1 MTSNNNN
8 FNSENL
14 PAAFNGAQRNTQL
27 SHANQ
32 FGLQV
37 AGNMGH
43 VEDEPASEISL
54 RDIWRLITKHKWLLI
69 TITVIGLLL
78 ALLVSFL
85 RTPIYQASATLQ
97 IGQRAAKVVQFKND
111 VEQSQDFG
119 DERMN
124 LATQIEILSSRN
136 LAERV
141 INEVGLGKEG
151 ATNDLPQTG
160 GAVLP
165 NTSANAAAIDSAKV
179 KPEGVVARLQTQVT
193 ETFEKL
199 SRPAQASEEKLN
211 QEEVMIAFKKA
222 VVIEPVKNSK
232 MVKVKVDNASPVL
245 AARIANAMAK
255 SFIALTLERRMESSS
270 YAKTFLNDQL
280 KITKAK
286 LEESELKLHDYTRK
300 NNILTL
306 DEKTNVV
313 NQTFTDYSAALAKA
327 VQERIKF
334 ESEYDSIKTAP
345 DNARQVLENKTIQ
358 SYKEQRA
365 KLDADYQDNAK
376 VYKDNFPKMTQL
388 RARIND
394 LDEKI
399 KIEVTS
405 VLASVQ
411 AQLNMAKQQET
422 LISARLKQTRG
433 EILTGQDTGLSLN
446 LLKRDVDTSRQLYDG
461 LLQQVKEVG
470 VAGGVE
476 SNNIQV
482 VDKAEAP
489 LFPYKPN
496 LLANSVI
503 GLIAGLFLGL
513 GLILLIE
520 SLDDTIKFTD
530 EVEKLLNLPLMGVI
544 PKTKEKTNLASVAL
558 LTQED
563 PRGHLAE
570 AYRSLRTALQ
580 FSTAEGAPKRLMITS
595 STKAEG
601 KSTTSLALAISFA
614 QLGGRVLLIDADMRK
629 PVMHKLLSVKNEA
642 GLSNYLSGQQAIAP
656 LLRETNVPGLTVMTS
671 GPIPPNP
678 VDLLTG
684 PRFGEL
690 LDVLEAAGFVQIIID
705 SPPVLGIA
713 DAVVLGNQIPSV
725 LYVTQASSTRK
736 SLIKDALRRL
746 RLAGIVP
753 RGIVLSKTTTQNNA
767 DYSYENYYGYGLEA
781 APANKPSKKS

>member
-1 MTSNNNN
+1 MTADNKP
-8 FNSENL
+8 NSENL
-14 PAAFNGAQRNTQL
+14 PAEFNGMQRNTQL
-27 SHANQ
+27 AHADQ
-32 FGLQV
+32 FGLQL
-37 AGNMGH
+37 AGN
-43 VEDEPASEISL
+43 VSRAEEVYENEISL
-54 RDIWRLITKHKWLLI
+54 RDIWRLIVKHKWLLI
-69 TITVIGLLL
+69 TITVLGLLL

-85 RTPIYQASATLQ
+85 KTPIYQASTTVQ
-97 IGQRAAKVVQFKND
+97 IGQRAPRVVQFKND
-111 VEQSQDFG
+111 IEQGQESG

-124 LATQIEILSSRN
+124 LATQIEILGSRN

-141 INEVGLGKEG
+141 INELSLGKQNTANAG
-151 ATNDLPQTG
+151 LPQSG
-160 GAVLP
+160 E
-165 NTSANAAAIDSAKV
+165 SALASAASSSADVDKA
-179 KPEGVVARLQTQVT
+179 KPVGFVAMLQSQVA
-193 ETFEKL
+193 ETYEKL
-199 SRPAQASEEKLN
+199 SKPAQASEEKLN
-211 QEEVMIAFKKA
+211 QEEVLLAFKKA
-222 VVIEPVKNSK
+222 VWIEPVKNSR
-232 MVKVKVDNASPVL
+232 MVRIRAENASPVL
-245 AARIANAMAK
+245 AARIANAMSQ
-255 SFIALTLERRMESSS
+255 SFIALTLERRLESSS
-270 YAKTFLNDQL
+270 YAKTFLNEQL
-280 KITKAK
+280 KLTKAK
-286 LEESELKLHDYTRK
+286 LEESELKLHSYTRS

-306 DEKTNVV
+306 DEKTNVN

-334 ESEYDSIKTAP
+334 ESEYDSIKTSP
-345 DNARQVLENKTIQ
+345 DNSRQVLENKTVQ
-358 SYKEQRA
+358 VYKEQRA

-376 VYKDNFPKMTQL
+376 VYKDSFPKMQQL

-399 KIEVTS
+399 KLEIAS

-411 AQLNMAKQQET
+411 AQLSMAKQQET

-433 EILTGQDTGLSLN
+433 EILSGQDNSIPLN
-446 LLKRDVDTSRQLYDG
+446 MLKRDVDTSRQLYDG

-470 VAGGVE
+470 VVGGVE

-489 LFPYKPN
+489 LFPFKPN
-496 LLANSVI
+496 LLLNSAM
-503 GLIAGLFLGL
+503 GTLAGLMLGL
-513 GLILLIE
+513 ALIFLIE

-544 PKTKEKTNLASVAL
+544 PKTKERANLASVAL

-570 AYRSLRTALQ
+570 AYRSLRTAMQ
-580 FSTAEGAPKRLMITS
+580 FSTAEGAPKRLLVTS
-595 STKAEG
+595 TTKSEG

-629 PVMHKLLSVKNEA
+629 PTVHKLVSVKNDS
-642 GLSNYLSGQQAIAP
+642 GLSNYLAGQQTIAS
-656 LLRETNVPGLTVMTS
+656 LLRETSIPGLTVMTA

-690 LDVLEAAGFVQIIID
+690 LDALQSAYHQIIID

-725 LYVTQASSTRK
+725 LYVAQASSTRK
-736 SLIKDALRRL
+736 NLIKDALRRL

-753 RGIVLSKTTTQNNA
+753 RGVVLTKTSTQNNA
-767 DYSYENYYGYGLEA
+767 DYSYENYYGYGAEVPVAEKLF
-781 APANKPSKKS
+781 KKA